1 MPQNVLIKMV
11 SKVFFFELKKEK
23 KRKER
28 DRIGLITFE
37 LRKTRVRLIMLF

>member
-37 LRKTRVRLIMLF
+37 LRKIRVRLVMLF

>member
-37 LRKTRVRLIMLF
+37 LRKTRVHLIMLF